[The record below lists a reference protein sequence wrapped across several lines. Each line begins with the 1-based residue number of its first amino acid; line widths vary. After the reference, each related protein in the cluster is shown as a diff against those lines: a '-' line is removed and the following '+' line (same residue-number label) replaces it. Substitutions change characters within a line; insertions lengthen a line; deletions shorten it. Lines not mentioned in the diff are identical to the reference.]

1 MIVATAVPDI
11 LKNIK
16 KRRTFKECQVPGAK
30 DQWPEKG
37 NQLYLCFFIA
47 LFILPITLVY
57 ASVNEVL
64 MNKLFIGMLTFS

>member
-16 KRRTFKECQVPGAK
+16 KKGTFKECQVPGAK
-30 DQWPEKG
+30 NQLPEKG

-57 ASVNEVL
+57 ASVNEVW
-64 MNKLFIGMLTFS
+64 MNKPFIGMLTFS

>member
-11 LKNIK
+11 LKYFKK
-16 KRRTFKECQVPGAK
+16 KRKLKECQVPGAK

-47 LFILPITLVY
+47 LFILLITLVN
-57 ASVNEVL
+57 ASVNEVW
-64 MNKLFIGMLTFS
+64 MNKPFIRVLIFS